1 MTNDVSAVTGGASIA
16 ASGGSD
22 GVQTVAASA
31 TTVAPP
37 AAALNLAMQVG
48 DCLLS
53 TGMSANDAVIAIA
66 SNNRRLRTDTGP
78 RRRDLY
84 MHLGV
89 PLFRAGDGA
98 DHLHQSGAAG

>member
-1 MTNDVSAVTGGASIA
+1 MTNDVSAATGGASIA
-16 ASGGSD
+16 ASSGSD
-22 GVQTVAASA
+22 GAQTVAASA
-31 TTVAPP
+31 TTLAPP

-53 TGMSANDAVIAIA
+53 TGMSANDVVVAMFRITDAY
-66 SNNRRLRTDTGP
+66 RTDTGP

-84 MHLGV
+84 IHLGV
-89 PLFRAGDGA
+89 PLFRVGDGA